1 MLKNKKILNLFFIVI
16 LYIFTFES
24 AFSHGPSRQKV
35 VEKISFSNSIDEVW
49 AIISKFDDFS
59 WNSDISKTVSTG
71 NEIGSTRILTF
82 KSGETLTQSLEK
94 FNSDKK
100 LISWRVQETD
110 LEVLPVNS
118 YQATLILKENTTG
131 TELTYKAG
139 FYRGFMGNNPPEKL
153 NDENSKKK
161 VKTFIKN
168 SIDGLKKI
176 LE

>member
-1 MLKNKKILNLFFIVI
+1 MFKNKRLLNIFLIPL
-16 LYIFTFES
+16 LYFFTFQS
-24 AFSHGPSRQKV
+24 TLSHGPSRQKV
-35 VEKISFSNSIDEVW
+35 VEKISFSNPINEVW
-49 AIISKFDDFS
+49 EIISKFDDFS

-94 FNSDKK
+94 FNPDKR

-110 LEVLPVNS
+110 LDVFPVNS
-118 YQATLILKENTTG
+118 YQATLILKESETG